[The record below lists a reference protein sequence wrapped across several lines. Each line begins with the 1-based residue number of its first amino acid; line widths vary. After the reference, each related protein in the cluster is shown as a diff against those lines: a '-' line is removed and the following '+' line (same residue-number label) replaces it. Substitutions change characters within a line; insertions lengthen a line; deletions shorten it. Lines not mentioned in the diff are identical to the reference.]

1 MANFNNLS
9 LTSSGVKALLE
20 AQAGKTLTL
29 SKIGL
34 GSGSTT
40 SGIVSLKA
48 LVTPELMIP
57 ISETIIDST
66 EGYMTVVAKM
76 TNENMTEG
84 FYWKETG
91 LFFKDDND
99 EDILFAYAC
108 ITDDK
113 YDYIPA
119 FSDQRYVKNIRIAN
133 IVTDTDNI
141 TVEESEGLM
150 YVDTVTFNAFKDE
163 VVKYNDV
170 VDNLLSESDN
180 LPLSAK
186 QGKVLKESV
195 NQLNS
200 DLSNYKNPNGEYR
213 YEHQGDGNFVIY
225 DKNNN
230 VHFASNLVKDNINAI
245 NNDVNS
251 LKSSKADL
259 AHSHDDR
266 YYTESEVNT
275 LLNGK
280 TNLPVFSSTT
290 TGYNSDWISETSVQC
305 VTITG
310 MSIIHISASIVKPIS
325 GIGSD
330 SIAIASGLTNVA
342 GNWETIA
349 TTQKGHIV
357 KLYGGTEGMVIL
369 SYITSINNQSSGSDH
384 VVGVVACAI

>member
-66 EGYMTVVAKM
+66 EGYKTVIAKI
-76 TNENMTEG
+76 TNKNMTEG

-195 NQLNS
+195 DQLNS
-200 DLSNYKNPNGEYR
+200 DLDKQYVQGGTALTQNLNGYFRQANVTFPVQYKAGTTPNVCITVCNYQNSAIDVR
-213 YEHQGDGNFVIY
+213 LVT
-225 DKNNN
+225 
-230 VHFASNLVKDNINAI
+230 LVKDVSNTGFSAF
-245 NNDVNS
+245 V
-251 LKSSKADL
+251 ADNQGEIGEMG
-259 AHSHDDR
+259 
-266 YYTESEVNT
+266 YEVE
-275 LLNGK
+275 
-280 TNLPVFSSTT
+280 
-290 TGYNSDWISETSVQC
+290 WIS
-305 VTITG
+305 
-310 MSIIHISASIVKPIS
+310 
-325 GIGSD
+325 
-330 SIAIASGLTNVA
+330 
-342 GNWETIA
+342 
-349 TTQKGHIV
+349 
-357 KLYGGTEGMVIL
+357 
-369 SYITSINNQSSGSDH
+369 
-384 VVGVVACAI
+384 VGQR